1 MTFDWHK
8 RFVQQSLWTRPLRE
22 YLCRDLTIS
31 PSSLVLEVGSGTGV
45 IALDFYGDNV
55 CRLFGIDID
64 LLWCVMATRF
74 SQNIAFHNGD
84 AYHLPYASNTF
95 DLVFCHYF
103 LLWITS
109 PDAVLQEMLRVLKPG
124 GRFLAFAEPDYAA
137 RIDAPAQLERLGIL
151 QTNSLINQGVNP
163 RIGRNLPALVT
174 SAGFCQCQYGI
185 SSYEQVGG
193 DLPEWWE
200 SEWEVIAED
209 LKSFVDP
216 EKLALMKKIDHDNWL
231 SGTRVLWIPTFYLS
245 CIKPL

>member
-1 MTFDWHK
+1 
-8 RFVQQSLWTRPLRE
+8 
-22 YLCRDLTIS
+22 
-31 PSSLVLEVGSGTGV
+31 
-45 IALDFYGDNV
+45 
-55 CRLFGIDID
+55 
-64 LLWCVMATRF
+64 MATRF
-74 SQNIAFHNGD
+74 SKNIVFHNGD
-84 AYHLPYASNTF
+84 AYQLPYASNIF
-95 DLVFCHYF
+95 DFVFCHYF

-109 PDAVLQEMLRVLKPG
+109 PDAVLQEILRVLKPG

-137 RIDAPAQLERLGIL
+137 RIDAPAQLESLGIL

-163 RIGRNLPALVT
+163 RTGRNLPALVT

-185 SSYEQVGG
+185 SSYEQVSG

-216 EKLALMKKIDHDNWL
+216 EKLALMKIIDHDNWL
-231 SGTRVLWIPTFYLS
+231 SGIRVLWIPTFYLS